1 MKAPS
6 SNLLVKVAVPVV
18 LASAVVVGVKS
29 CSGGGTSDGCAT
41 YRQQC
46 CAEGSVAGRPQ
57 SAGY

>member
-29 CSGGGTSDGCAT
+29 CFD
-41 YRQQC
+41 
-46 CAEGSVAGRPQ
+46 
-57 SAGY
+57 